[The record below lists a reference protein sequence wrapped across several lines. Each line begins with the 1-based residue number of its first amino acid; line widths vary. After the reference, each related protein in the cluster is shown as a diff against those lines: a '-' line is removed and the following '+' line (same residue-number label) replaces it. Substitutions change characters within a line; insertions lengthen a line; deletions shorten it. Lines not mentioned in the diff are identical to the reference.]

1 MSSISKALIFL
12 GVALA
17 LAGVGIYLAERLGL
31 PLGRL
36 PGDVRIER
44 GNFELYF
51 PVTTMIILSIL
62 LTVGLNI
69 ILRLIN
75 RK

>member
-17 LAGVGIYLAERLGL
+17 VAGVVIYLAERLGL

-44 GNFELYF
+44 GNFRLYF
-51 PVTTMIILSIL
+51 PVTTMIVLSIL

>member
-12 GVALA
+12 GIALA

-44 GNFELYF
+44 GNFRLYF